1 MRDLLVIGA
10 CSGSPPITS
19 IILLCKND
27 LSFGMLYYQLHL
39 MYALAK
45 MGKKILER
53 CQSAAR
59 PVACKGG
66 GGGWGGNNAVMHD
79 DILYQLF
86 WGGGGIVPLAP
97 QLHSWGSEAQQ
108 ERHHHELLSAMWYVA
123 SCYKLFCMSTWNHL
137 FLFGRPA
144 THANGQ

>member
-66 GGGWGGNNAVMHD
+66 GEVEGVIM
-79 DILYQLF
+79 QLCMMTSF
-86 WGGGGIVPLAP
+86 TSCSGGGGGIVPLAP